1 MADGRKVTVVGKVPN
16 PELKDTYII
25 AGGTIKQAT
34 GETKPVAVVVNA
46 DTAILNRDG
55 ERVSFDEVRKVQ
67 EGMVLVV
74 EGKKS
79 KRGVIEATR
88 MVM

>member
-1 MADGRKVTVVGKVPN
+1 MTVVGKAPN
-16 PELKDTYII
+16 PEKKDTYII
-25 AGGTIKQAT
+25 AGGTVKQAT
-34 GETKPVAVVVNA
+34 GEIKPVAVVVNG
-46 DTAILNRDG
+46 DTTILNREG
-55 ERVSFDEVRKVQ
+55 VRVSLHEVRNVQ

>member
-1 MADGRKVTVVGKVPN
+1 MTVVGKVPN
-16 PELKDTYII
+16 PEKKDTYII
-25 AGGTIKQAT
+25 AGGTVKQAT
-34 GETKPVAVVVNA
+34 GETKPVAVVVNG
-46 DTAILNRDG
+46 DTTILNRDG
-55 ERVSFDEVRKVQ
+55 AHISIDEVRRLQ
-67 EGMVLVV
+67 EGMILVV